1 MIATNPIT
9 THLRRT
15 CLTLG
20 AGLMLASTGLQA
32 APQDPSINGTDS
44 ICSYTNNISSWGYQ
58 SARVSYPCGLKN
70 ANYPATT
77 LTGGFINTKDQM
89 YWLADHLTSQGFIVI
104 TMTPTN
110 IFGTPPTWAT
120 AHKAGITTLKNEMSR
135 SRSPIRGKVDL
146 SKLGVM
152 GFSMGGGGALLA
164 AGELKTQIKTAVP
177 LAPFLTATQPNYPA
191 ITAKTFV
198 MAGASDTTANPSSVA
213 SYYQTLPNAITRALA
228 TYRGATHL
236 DWIGSGN
243 KARQARFKTM
253 ITSWLKVHLV
263 GDSAY
268 ATYLDV
274 DGVEHK
280 KQIAADWYTRYEY
293 KK

>member
-1 MIATNPIT
+1 MIATTTIT
-9 THLRRT
+9 TQLRRT
-15 CLTLG
+15 SLALG
-20 AGLMLASTGLQA
+20 AGLLLASVGLQA
-32 APQDPSINGTDS
+32 APQDPSKNGIET
-44 ICSYTNNISSWGYQ
+44 ICSYTNNISSAGYQ

-110 IFGTPPTWAT
+110 ILGTPPIWAT

-135 SRSPIRGKVDL
+135 SSSPIRGKVDL
-146 SKLGVM
+146 SKLGIM

-164 AGELKTQIKTAVP
+164 AADLKTQIKTAVP
-177 LAPFLTATQPNYPA
+177 LAPFLTRAPNYSD

-198 MAGASDTTANPSSVA
+198 MAGASDTTANSSSVA
-213 SYYQTLPNAITRALA
+213 SYYQTLPTAITRALA

-243 KARQARFKTM
+243 KTRQVRFKTM